1 MQIVPNRTFLVCV
14 ATAASMVI
22 ASRRG
27 LWIKLSP
34 NQTDSNTPDCSAT
47 TAVSINSSTSVRP
60 NSAPRLG
67 RLMPHLTG
75 SFRILVFPSTVRRT
89 TETCQ
94 ATLGLTL
101 TREYRHRLECELC
114 DTMSLKKRRTQAGGN
129 PNAQRF
135 SQLFR

>member
-1 MQIVPNRTFLVCV
+1 MASKTGWRTGKEAMQIVPSRTFLVCV

-47 TAVSINSSTSVRP
+47 MAVSISSSTSVRP

-67 RLMPHLTG
+67 RLMPHFTG
-75 SFRILVFPSTVRRT
+75 SFACCFPVH
-89 TETCQ
+89 C
-94 ATLGLTL
+94 
-101 TREYRHRLECELC
+101 
-114 DTMSLKKRRTQAGGN
+114 
-129 PNAQRF
+129 
-135 SQLFR
+135 